1 LSSQAGASSWPISP
15 GPITL
20 FFPEATSSLEKV
32 SRPRSGA
39 NSWRSCRSGWKVGD
53 YLGALEHTW
62 LEGAVRH
69 FEVNHCFE
77 VTMPSLSAIET
88 PRSFAKG
95 LEFYWASV
103 ANLKAHNLQP
113 PSLCCILVPHW
124 M

>member
-1 LSSQAGASSWPISP
+1 LQVRV
-15 GPITL
+15 
-20 FFPEATSSLEKV
+20 E
-32 SRPRSGA
+32 
-39 NSWRSCRSGWKVGD
+39 VGD

-77 VTMPSLSAIET
+77 VTRPSLSAIET

-103 ANLKAHNLQP
+103 DNLKAHNLQP
-113 PSLCCILVPHW
+113 PSLCILVPRW
-124 M
+124 VSGDRSAWWGTTL